1 MIWSEPPSCYDSAM
15 EREAMKQGLVVNPS
29 FPENKISPSK
39 FMTYTERVS
48 SWQREPAPKENNLP
62 HINDLVVTD
71 LNSRKEMGI
80 KKYGTPLQ
88 PFNGRKALKDAY
100 EEVLDLALYL
110 RQALYEQDNK

>member
-1 MIWSEPPSCYDSAM
+1 MIWRDPPSCYDSAM
-15 EREAMKQGLVVNPS
+15 ERQAIEEGWKIKPI
-29 FPENKISPSK
+29 FPENLISLDNKASYVESVP
-39 FMTYTERVS
+39 
-48 SWQREPAPKENNLP
+48 SWQREPAPKKNLLP

-71 LNSRKEMGI
+71 LGARKEMGI

-110 RQALYEQDNK
+110 RQALYEQDNR

>member
-1 MIWSEPPSCYDSAM
+1 MIWREPPSCYDSAM
-15 EREAMKQGLVVNPS
+15 ERQAIEEGWTIDPV
-29 FPENKISPSK
+29 FRENMGGYVKYNESIP
-39 FMTYTERVS
+39 
-48 SWQREPAPKENNLP
+48 SWQREPAPKKNNLP
-62 HINDLVVTD
+62 HIYDLVVTD
-71 LNSRKEMGI
+71 LNARKEMGV